1 MVTSALDLSMDNGLP
16 DTDRAN
22 IDFRLGC
29 VRNVEIQAAVTKLE
43 VFLARSLLR
52 SKNKKAALRRYTSD
66 FVMQQKQDP
75 ATLVTPML
83 WSLVKQALEA
93 K

>member
-1 MVTSALDLSMDNGLP
+1 MVNSALGLSINKGLA

-22 IDFRLGC
+22 IDARLGN
-29 VRNVEIQAAVTKLE
+29 VLKVEIQASVTKLE
-43 VFLARSLLR
+43 VFLARSLLH
-52 SKNKKAALRRYTSD
+52 SKNKKAALQRYTSD
-66 FVMQQKQDP
+66 FVMQHKQDP
-75 ATLVTPML
+75 AKLVTPML